1 LGEDFLFDAG
11 PCAGHLTKARALR
24 ENKVL
29 RKVRIASIV
38 VAALLASPA
47 FAGWP
52 ADQPA
57 QVDPIGG
64 QRIIRE
70 IVVDGHLTE
79 TRSGDAPAN
88 ELRPVPNWLD
98 GSSALDR
105 ARQHSY

>member
-1 LGEDFLFDAG
+1 VL
-11 PCAGHLTKARALR
+11 
-24 ENKVL
+24 EN
-29 RKVRIASIV
+29 VRIAWIAAAMV
-38 VAALLASPA
+38 VASPA

-79 TRSGDAPAN
+79 TRSDDAPAN